1 MTFEDVPAAPN
12 QAPVAENDTVTPV
25 HNGPVTKD
33 ILEND
38 KDPENDPLTVKDF
51 TVDGTKYQPG
61 ETATI
66 PNVGTIT
73 ITEGGD
79 LTFTPVD
86 GYAGPVPPVEYTVID
101 GKGGEDTGTVTF
113 NDVPVKPDAT
123 VLEDGKV
130 DLPNA
135 LVGQPDYLRIKS
147 IEVGGITVT
156 IPDNWDGTVKNTI
169 EIPDVGTLTMTSK
182 GDATF
187 TPVKDFS
194 GTVEIPAITYTLS
207 SYETITA
214 NAINVQVT
222 AVADQPM
229 VGIFNFDIPPL
240 ELNIQTWKNVKNVDG
255 SNLIENAGDGASRDT
270 LINAIDYLR
279 NNTNVI
285 NLDGSSIVNAAAGKT
300 GSLNASNLP
309 TFDAVYIHGFVFLE
323 AGQVYKYEGKADDSA
338 AIIIGDGV
346 STEHVNWKGVNTEA
360 DTSFSVSQTGFYSF
374 QFYAH
379 NAEGA
384 GNYNFNVTTEN
395 GSAVSYY
402 PNVDAINGLLTDTGY
417 ILGNY
422 DEGADGK
429 DETGFYPIALG
440 YQGNAEDVIQLD
452 GIHVK
457 AMDIDGSEYVSFEMS
472 GLRPGSIL
480 SFKDAAGKS
489 HSVTVGADGIAK
501 YSPAVQDASAS
512 EYTDFTLTV
521 KEKSQEILDVTLTA
535 TSTEISNSDK
545 TTSTL
550 DFQVKVLDAD
560 GFAGRSML
568 TAEVN
573 DVNDLAIDE
582 DPIFKVLNQEYALAN
597 GEANQVDG
605 FTIGSNDQIDISSL
619 LSDDATEANLAEFV
633 TVAYDEET
641 DSAVISIDRDGT
653 SGTEYESQDL
663 VVLLNQT
670 SKVELDDL
678 INNNQII
685 Y

>member
-1 MTFEDVPAAPN
+1 M
-12 QAPVAENDTVTPV
+12 
-25 HNGPVTKD
+25 HNAPVTKD

-38 KDPENDPLTVKDF
+38 SDPENDPLTVKDF
-51 TVDGTKYQPG
+51 TVGGTTYQPG
-61 ETATI
+61 QTATI

-86 GYAGPVPPVEYTVID
+86 GYVGEVPPVEYTVTD
-101 GKGGEDTGTVTF
+101 GEKDSTATVTF
-113 NDVPVKPDAT
+113 EDVPAAPDAT

-135 LVGQPDYLRIKS
+135 LVNQPDYLRITS

-156 IPDNWDGTVKNTI
+156 IPNDWAGTVKNTI
-169 EIPDVGTLTMTSK
+169 EIPDVGTLTMTST

-194 GTVEIPAITYTLS
+194 GTVEIPAITYTLNNS
-207 SYETITA
+207 STVVA
-214 NAINVQVT
+214 DVINVQVT

-229 VGIFNFDIPPL
+229 VGIFNFNIPPL
-240 ELNIQTWKNVKNVDG
+240 KLNIQTWTNVKNVDG
-255 SNLIENAGDGASRDT
+255 SNLIENNGDGANRDT

-279 NNTNVI
+279 NHTDVI
-285 NLDGSSIVNAAAGKT
+285 NSDGSGSITNAEVGTTDKLAAG
-300 GSLNASNLP
+300 NLS
-309 TFDAVYIHGFVFLE
+309 TFNAVYIHGFVFLE

-346 STEHVNWKGVNTEA
+346 STEHVNWIGVNTEA

-384 GNYNFNVTTEN
+384 GNYNFNVTTED

-402 PNVDAINGLLTDTGY
+402 PSVDAINGLLTDTGY
-417 ILGNY
+417 ILGDY
-422 DEGADGK
+422 DVGVDGK

-480 SFKDAAGKS
+480 SFKDAVGKS

-512 EYTDFTLTV
+512 KYTDFTLTV
-521 KEKSQEILDVTLTA
+521 KDKSQEILDVTLTA

-573 DVNDLAIDE
+573 DENDLAIDE
-582 DPIFKVLNQEYALAN
+582 DSIFKVLNQEYALAN
-597 GEANQVDG
+597 GEANQVGG
-605 FTIGSNDQIDISSL
+605 FTVGSNDQIDISSL
-619 LSDDATEANLAEFV
+619 LSADATENNLAEFV
-633 TVAYDEET
+633 SVDYDAENKQ
-641 DSAVISIDRDGT
+641 AVISIDRDG
-653 SGTEYESQDL
+653 SAEQYQSEQL
-663 VVLLNQT
+663 VVLLNQQDAF
-670 SKVELDDL
+670 KLEDL
-678 INNNQII
+678 VQNNQII
-685 Y
+685 IG

>member
-1 MTFEDVPAAPN
+1 
-12 QAPVAENDTVTPV
+12 
-25 HNGPVTKD
+25 
-33 ILEND
+33 
-38 KDPENDPLTVKDF
+38 
-51 TVDGTKYQPG
+51 
-61 ETATI
+61 
-66 PNVGTIT
+66 
-73 ITEGGD
+73 
-79 LTFTPVD
+79 
-86 GYAGPVPPVEYTVID
+86 
-101 GKGGEDTGTVTF
+101 TF

-130 DLPNA
+130 TLPNPIE
-135 LVGQPDYLRIKS
+135 GQPANILIN
-147 IEVGGITVT
+147 TVT
-156 IPDNWDGTVKNTI
+156 IGGVTTPITHDWNSVVKNPI
-169 EIPDVGTLTMTSK
+169 EVPGVGTLTVTST
-182 GDATF
+182 GELTF

-194 GTVEIPAITYTLS
+194 GMVEIPEITYAYGSTG
-207 SYETITA
+207 ETITTD
-214 NAINVQVT
+214 AINVQVT

-229 VGIFNFDIPPL
+229 VGIFNFDIPTL

-255 SNLIENAGDGASRDT
+255 RNLIENAGDGANRDT

-279 NNTNVI
+279 NNTNVT
-285 NLDGSSIVNAAAGKT
+285 NSDGSIIANAEAGMT

-379 NAEGA
+379 NADGM
-384 GNYNFNVTTEN
+384 GNYNFNVTTEDGSA

-402 PNVDAINGLLTDTGY
+402 PSVDAINGLLTDTGY
-417 ILGNY
+417 ILGDYNA
-422 DEGADGK
+422 GVDGK

-489 HSVTVGADGIAK
+489 HSVTVGADGIAN

-633 TVAYDEET
+633 TVEYDEET

-653 SGTEYESQDL
+653 LGTEYESQDL